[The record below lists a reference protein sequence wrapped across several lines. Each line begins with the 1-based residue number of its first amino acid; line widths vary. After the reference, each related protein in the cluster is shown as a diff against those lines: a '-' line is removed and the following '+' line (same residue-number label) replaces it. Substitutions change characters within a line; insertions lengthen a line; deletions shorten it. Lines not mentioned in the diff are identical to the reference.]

1 MRDAKRPTNPC
12 VSCCCCIFT
21 FPKANNC
28 TRLLTRCWWW
38 NSCHDRTHVL
48 QYNFTHR
55 QSRLYIFKRRPI
67 RFNQSSDRR
76 CSRKMGPALVVVIL
90 VVSLSLPQTGQAS
103 SFLNGIIIIV
113 IIMTARGIDCF
124 ILTVDAA
131 QGVKW
136 RAARVD
142 CWRLRPRPRSSAECR
157 PTGVNFRSSSP
168 WNLLAANNCAE
179 RRSWTSAG
187 WPRPPTVSAG
197 NQKMIQR
204 LFAGG

>member
-12 VSCCCCIFT
+12 ACCIFT

-28 TRLLTRCWWW
+28 TAPNQVLVV

-67 RFNQSSDRR
+67 RFNQSSDCRS
-76 CSRKMGPALVVVIL
+76 SRKMGPALVVILL

-142 CWRLRPRPRSSAECR
+142 C
-157 PTGVNFRSSSP
+157 
-168 WNLLAANNCAE
+168 
-179 RRSWTSAG
+179 
-187 WPRPPTVSAG
+187 
-197 NQKMIQR
+197 
-204 LFAGG
+204 